1 MHLIDCFIAPLA
13 FLRQFQ
19 IQPSGDLASV
29 RQQLDEL
36 IAESRNA
43 ASDAGMSDTDTED
56 ALFAVLAW
64 ADEVLL
70 ATSWAGAGEWARHL
84 LQRRYFNVTNAGDA
98 FFKRLE
104 VLDARQMQVREVYFY
119 CLSLGFAGRYGYD
132 RNAKALSDV
141 RQATLQPMLRDIRA
155 QREGL
160 GLTSEMEKLMFPDG
174 YAHLHAA
181 EGDAGSK
188 PASRWDWK
196 FSSLTFNVLLVPLII
211 LAVLYGVYHIIIWQ
225 MVNSLMAQ
233 IK

>member
-36 IAESRNA
+36 IAQSRNA

-70 ATSWAGAGEWARHL
+70 ATPWAGAGEWARHL

>member
-19 IQPSGDLASV
+19 IQPSGDLAAV
-29 RQQLDEL
+29 RQQLDDL
-36 IAESRNA
+36 IVQSRNA
-43 ASDAGMSDTDTED
+43 ASESGMSDADTEE
-56 ALFAVLAW
+56 ALFAVVAW

-70 ATSWAGAGEWARHL
+70 ATPWAGAGEWARHL
-84 LQRRYFNVTNAGDA
+84 LQRRYFNVTNGGDA

-104 VLDARQMQVREVYFY
+104 ALGAQQVGVREVYFY

-132 RNAKALSDV
+132 RNAKALADI
-141 RQATLQPMLRDIRA
+141 RQASLLPVLRAIRA
-155 QREGL
+155 QREGA

-196 FSSLTFNVLLVPLII
+196 FSSLTFNVLLIPLII
-211 LAVLYGVYHIIIWQ
+211 LIVLYGVYHVIIWQ
-225 MVNSLMAQ
+225 MVNALMAQ